1 MKNVNR
7 SYEDSTHSLGRFWM
21 AVMLLVMFFLPIGV
35 CLIFKTTPDVSAPF
49 WAAFIPILLADIPSG
64 IGELIAY
71 APILGTGGT
80 YLAFITGNLSN
91 LKIPCAMTAQ
101 KMAKTEVGSP
111 ESEVVATLS
120 VASSAITTT
129 VVLAAGVLMI
139 TPLTPILENPT
150 LLPAFKTV
158 IPAMFG
164 ALGYQ
169 YSRDNPKAAILPLAL
184 GIAIFL
190 IAPQL
195 TSSVSI
201 MVFVIAAI
209 SLVATFFLYKK
220 GFFMTKEERLG
231 KEK

>member
-1 MKNVNR
+1 MSKNNETPVVY
-7 SYEDSTHSLGRFWM
+7 SEYEESSHRVGRFWIGF
-21 AVMLLVMFFLPIGV
+21 MLLVMFCLPLGI
-35 CLIFKTTPDVSAPF
+35 CIIFKTKPDFSAGF

-80 YLAFITGNLSN
+80 YLGFITGNLSN
-91 LKIPCAMTAQ
+91 LKIPCAMNAR
-101 KMAKTEVGSP
+101 KMAGTEIGTP
-111 ESEVVATLS
+111 ENEVVSTIS
-120 VASSAITTT
+120 VAVSAITTT
-129 VVLAAGVLMI
+129 VVIATGVLLI
-139 TPLTPILENPT
+139 SFITPILENPT
-150 LLPAFKTV
+150 FRPAFKTV

-164 ALGYQ
+164 ALGLKYA
-169 YSRDNPKAAILPLAL
+169 SDNPKAAILPLAL

-209 SLVATFFLYKK
+209 SIVGTFFLYKAGMFK
-220 GFFMTKEERLG
+220 
-231 KEK
+231 

>member
-1 MKNVNR
+1 MKNINKT
-7 SYEDSTHSLGRFWM
+7 YDDATHSLGRFWM
-21 AVMLLVMFFLPIGV
+21 AIMLLVMFCLPFGICV
-35 CLIFKTTPDVSAPF
+35 IMKTFPDFSAPF
-49 WAAFIPILLADIPSG
+49 WAAFIPLILSDIPSG

-91 LKIPCAMTAQ
+91 LKIPCAMTAR
-101 KMAKTEVGSP
+101 KMAGTEIGT
-111 ESEVVATLS
+111 EENEVVSTLS
-120 VASSAITTT
+120 VAASAITTT
-129 VVLAAGVLMI
+129 VVLAIGVLMI

-164 ALGYQ
+164 ALGYK
-169 YSRDNPKAAILPLAL
+169 YASDNPKVAILPLAL
-184 GIAIFL
+184 GIAVFL

-195 TSSVSI
+195 TSGVSI

-209 SLVATFFLYKK
+209 SIIATCFLYKK
-220 GFFMTKEERLG
+220 AGLFH
-231 KEK
+231 

>member
-1 MKNVNR
+1 MKNINKT
-7 SYEDSTHSLGRFWM
+7 YDDATHSLGRFWM
-21 AVMLLVMFFLPIGV
+21 AIMLLVMFCLPFGICV
-35 CLIFKTTPDVSAPF
+35 IMKTFPDFSAPF
-49 WAAFIPILLADIPSG
+49 WAAFIPLFLSDIPSG

-91 LKIPCAMTAQ
+91 LKIPCAMTAR
-101 KMAKTEVGSP
+101 KMAGTEIGT
-111 ESEVVATLS
+111 EENEVVSTLS
-120 VASSAITTT
+120 VAASAITTT
-129 VVLAAGVLMI
+129 VVLAIGVLMI

-164 ALGYQ
+164 ALGYK
-169 YSRDNPKAAILPLAL
+169 YASDNPKVAILPLAL
-184 GIAIFL
+184 GIAVFL

-195 TSSVSI
+195 TSGVSI

-209 SLVATFFLYKK
+209 SIIATCFLYKK
-220 GFFMTKEERLG
+220 AGLFH
-231 KEK
+231 

>member
-1 MKNVNR
+1 MKNTNKT
-7 SYEDSTHSLGRFWM
+7 YEEATHSMGRFWM
-21 AVMLLVMFFLPIGV
+21 AVMLLVMFCLPAGI
-35 CLIFKTTPDVSAPF
+35 CLIFKTLPDFSAPF
-49 WAAFIPILLADIPSG
+49 WAAFIPIILADVPSG

-91 LKIPCAMTAQ
+91 LKIPCAMTAR
-101 KMAKTEVGSP
+101 KMAGTEIGS
-111 ESEVVATLS
+111 EENEVVSTLS

-129 VVLAAGVLMI
+129 VVIAVGVMLI

-164 ALGYQ
+164 ALGYK
-169 YSRDNPKAAILPLAL
+169 YASDNPKAAILPMAL
-184 GIAIFL
+184 GIATFL

-209 SLVATFFLYKK
+209 SIVATFFLYKA
-220 GFFMTKEERLG
+220 GFF
-231 KEK
+231 KEKAR

>member
-1 MKNVNR
+1 MKNTAR
-7 SYEDSTHSLGRFWM
+7 SYEDSTHRLGRFWM
-21 AVMLLVMFFLPIGV
+21 AVMLLVMFCLPLGI
-35 CLIFKTTPDVSAPF
+35 CIIFKTFPDFSGPF
-49 WAAFIPILLADIPSG
+49 WAAFIPILLADVPSG

-101 KMAKTEVGSP
+101 KMAKTEVGSE

-129 VVLAAGVLMI
+129 IVLALGVMLI
-139 TPLTPILENPT
+139 TPLTPVLENPT

-164 ALGYQ
+164 ALGYK
-169 YSRDNPKAAILPLAL
+169 YAADNPKAAIIPLAL
-184 GIAIFL
+184 GISIFL

-209 SLVATFFLYKK
+209 SLVATFFLYRT
-220 GFFMTKEERLG
+220 GFFGG
-231 KEK
+231 KEKTLK

>member
-1 MKNVNR
+1 MKKPDR
-7 SYEDSTHSLGRFWM
+7 SYEDATHSLGRFWM
-21 AVMLLVMFFLPIGV
+21 AVMLLVMFFLPIGI
-35 CLIFKTTPDVSAPF
+35 CLIFKTLPDLSGSF
-49 WAAFIPILLADIPSG
+49 WSAFIPILLADVPSG

-101 KMAKTEVGSP
+101 KMAKTEIGSE

-129 VVLAAGVLMI
+129 LVLALGVMLI

-164 ALGYQ
+164 ALGYR
-169 YSRDNPKAAILPLAL
+169 YASDNPKAAILPLTL
-184 GIAIFL
+184 GIATFL

-201 MVFVIAAI
+201 MVFVIAAVSI
-209 SLVATFFLYKK
+209 VAAFFIYKT
-220 GFFMTKEERLG
+220 GFFN
-231 KEK
+231 EKVRKSN